1 MSLLKSLSPEK
12 QNALALAFRGSV
24 TETVVMGPSSLYRF
38 AGYREDGGEN
48 NPHGA
53 WWFSKEVYNEFY
65 QKSKRLNVSFS
76 DFAKARLALPD
87 AWNDKLHIYELNL
100 SAGSSLNGL
109 KGIAAAQRLNGKN
122 KMENEDRNNMD
133 HILLIGGHEQYF
145 FDYNEI
151 KKYLVQQVF
160 RF

>member
-1 MSLLKSLSPEK
+1 MSLLKTLSIEK
-12 QNALALAFRGSV
+12 QNELALAFKGGISDALI
-24 TETVVMGPSSLYRF
+24 TGPCSLYRF

-53 WWFSKEVYNEFY
+53 WWFSKEVYNDFH

-100 SAGSSLNGL
+100 SAGTSLNGL

-122 KMENEDRNNMD
+122 KMEKEDRNNMD
-133 HILLIGGHEQYF
+133 HIFLMGGHEQYF

-151 KKYLVQQVF
+151 KKYPVQQVF
-160 RF
+160 KF

>member
-1 MSLLKSLSPEK
+1 MSFLKTLSIEK
-12 QNALALAFRGSV
+12 QNELSIAFKGSIIEAKV
-24 TETVVMGPSSLYRF
+24 NGPCSLYRF
-38 AGYREDGGEN
+38 AGYMEDGKEN

-53 WWFSKEVYNEFY
+53 WWFSKEVYDDFY

-87 AWNDKLHIYELNL
+87 AWNDKLHIYELHL
-100 SAGSSLNGL
+100 PAGSSLTGL
-109 KGIAAAQRLNGKN
+109 KGIAAAQRINGRN
-122 KMENEDRNNMD
+122 KLDKEDKSNFD
-133 HILLIGGHEQYF
+133 HIFLMGGHEQYF

-151 KKYLVQQVF
+151 KKYPVQQVF